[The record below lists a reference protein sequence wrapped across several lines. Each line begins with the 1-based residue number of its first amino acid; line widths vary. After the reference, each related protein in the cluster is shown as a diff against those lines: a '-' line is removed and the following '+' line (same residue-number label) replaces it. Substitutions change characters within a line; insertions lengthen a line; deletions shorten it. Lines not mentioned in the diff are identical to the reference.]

1 MFTADWLKLGWLKLV
16 RALAALGR
24 VGSFVLV
31 ESPGKIDFL
40 FAECFGYEGVLC
52 GIASSTLVLR
62 DLWCLPRV
70 LMARSK
76 NPMTVRFGFVIKEE
90 GRLHKVHRAL
100 FVTPGALVY
109 VEIYRGG

>member
-1 MFTADWLKLGWLKLV
+1 M

-76 NPMTVRFGFVIKEE
+76 NPMIVQFGFVIKEE
-90 GRLHKVHRAL
+90 RKVAQGA
-100 FVTPGALVY
+100 PGTDRHSGCSSLC
-109 VEIYRGG
+109 RNLS